1 METSLGDGKAE
12 EPPSFL
18 RFTDLASENVGGK
31 VLFATDDFFAPAE
44 NLLKSRGPE
53 FKADEF
59 TEFGKWMDGWETRRK
74 RIPGHDWCLIQLG
87 IPGIIHGFEAD
98 TAFFTGNYA
107 PHLSV
112 QAACLRPEEIPEIAP
127 RGIEIGTAAT
137 NEELESIE
145 RLKSDNWRL
154 LVPMAKLKPGYVGK
168 SQNYFP
174 VNSQQRWTHLR
185 LNIYPDGGIARF
197 KVYGFGQRDWA
208 TVEPNELYD
217 LVAMENGGACV
228 GFSNAHFG
236 HPKNIIGVG
245 RSKSMADGWET
256 ARRLDR
262 PPILKRDGEGAL
274 LMPGSEWSI
283 FRLAHPGIIT
293 QIEID
298 TNHFKGNFPD
308 TCRLDGCVL
317 NAQEEEDG
325 VVRRWEVKRNLNWQ
339 PLLSVTKLSA
349 HKRHFFDGRSL
360 RLRDVITHV
369 KLTIAPDGGVSRL
382 RLWGFTRPLL
392 PADQ

>member
-185 LNIYPDGGIARF
+185 LNIYP
-197 KVYGFGQRDWA
+197 
-208 TVEPNELYD
+208 
-217 LVAMENGGACV
+217 
-228 GFSNAHFG
+228 
-236 HPKNIIGVG
+236 GVG